1 MAIKWED
8 NFIQDLPD
16 KCWIWVG
23 PKHRQGYGYH
33 KQMMAH
39 RYSYKL
45 YKGEFPK
52 EMHVCHTCDN
62 PSCVNPN
69 HLFLGTHKDNMRDMY
84 AKNRCPHNKGEKHH
98 NAKATPEIVRHIRR
112 KEMTQRAYAKL
123 YGMCQRSIAEI
134 QHRLTWPHVTDQPE
148 IGSEVSDQ

>member
-1 MAIKWED
+1 MAIRWED
-8 NFIQDLPD
+8 NFIQDSPD

-23 PKHRQGYGYH
+23 PKHRQWYGYH
-33 KQMMAH
+33 KQMMAP

-84 AKNRCPHNKGEKHH
+84 AKNRCHHNKGEKHH